1 VGLLLLTNI
10 VALPFVVASMA
21 YELRSLD
28 EVVRLTP
35 SEIERAETYSHLQ
48 LDVQSLDDVN
58 GTVKIRVSGNH
69 ICGTCTRSDRVTFYS
84 IANGDTGERSEGIP
98 ASAQVLLPATADT
111 VTATIEL
118 PVQGSLVSYPYDT
131 YKAWLGVTYERLL
144 GEERAVAAPP
154 QLARGHLFLDLRNGA
169 SRFQMARLNDPDPA
183 AVQPLRAHVEY
194 VEVHGL
200 MLFRPA
206 YLRLIVPLVLAL
218 VTAAA
223 FYAVVLRPFN
233 ELIINSGALVLG
245 IWGVRALLLGGYPPN
260 TTIVDSVL
268 TLLIVLILGVISLRA
283 MLHMHDTAGLTL
295 LRKPVEKPPGP

>member
-1 VGLLLLTNI
+1 MKRALHTLGFVVVGLLLLTNI

-118 PVQGSLVSYPYDT
+118 P
-131 YKAWLGVTYERLL
+131 R
-144 GEERAVAAPP
+144 RH
-154 QLARGHLFLDLRNGA
+154 R
-169 SRFQMARLNDPDPA
+169 
-183 AVQPLRAHVEY
+183 
-194 VEVHGL
+194 
-200 MLFRPA
+200 
-206 YLRLIVPLVLAL
+206 
-218 VTAAA
+218 
-223 FYAVVLRPFN
+223 
-233 ELIINSGALVLG
+233 
-245 IWGVRALLLGGYPPN
+245 
-260 TTIVDSVL
+260 
-268 TLLIVLILGVISLRA
+268 
-283 MLHMHDTAGLTL
+283 
-295 LRKPVEKPPGP
+295 